1 MLVYGVNK
9 DFRESSPI
17 LGLKYQLRVYS
28 SDSSKLLK
36 VFFSIT
42 KERIIV
48 MVAEKTDCAV
58 KKAARKGKLDRIGQP
73 DLAYP

>member
-1 MLVYGVNK
+1 
-9 DFRESSPI
+9 
-17 LGLKYQLRVYS
+17 
-28 SDSSKLLK
+28 
-36 VFFSIT
+36 
-42 KERIIV
+42 